1 MYNCEVKKIKLDNKI
16 IQNFDLMI
24 WSLFKFMLNKY
35 LIKQILTKFFNQKN
49 NIIKKNKVTEIYNK
63 ENIQDIF

>member
-1 MYNCEVKKIKLDNKI
+1 
-16 IQNFDLMI
+16 
-24 WSLFKFMLNKY
+24 MLNKY

-49 NIIKKNKVTEIYNK
+49 NIIKKNKVTKIYNK